1 VELTLLTIPGYP
13 NAAVFGERLAIAL
26 PAIPVRSCFAA
37 RSPASEAA
45 EADMHGVPDA
55 ADRRG
60 GPVRRARPDPS
71 LSCRLYRGAAGQ
83 TDGAPPVA
91 ALRRVL
97 AAAPRPEPD
106 LTSPEHMAG
115 FPARSK

>member
-1 VELTLLTIPGYP
+1 MELTLLTIPGYP

-26 PAIPVRSCFAA
+26 AGHPSAVLLRREVAGERGSRSGHA
-37 RSPASEAA
+37 R
-45 EADMHGVPDA
+45 VPDA

-97 AAAPRPEPD
+97 AAARQ
-106 LTSPEHMAG
+106 A
-115 FPARSK
+115 

>member
-26 PAIPVRSCFAA
+26 AGHPSAVLLRREVAGE
-37 RSPASEAA
+37 REAA
-45 EADMHGVPDA
+45 EAGMHGSPTLLIDGWT
-55 ADRRG
+55 RSP
-60 GPVRRARPDPS
+60 GPARPS

-97 AAAPRPEPD
+97 AAARQ
-106 LTSPEHMAG
+106 A
-115 FPARSK
+115 